1 MVPGP
6 DFDQECLEVTICS
19 IRGSLSRASIMEIGV
34 IVFWMVWLAIG
45 LYFLFFITAYAISEI
60 ISEII
65 EIITQKE
72 WKIEEE
78 SFDSDSEVST
88 VEPSKESHMQ

>member
-1 MVPGP
+1 
-6 DFDQECLEVTICS
+6 
-19 IRGSLSRASIMEIGV
+19 MEIGV

>member
-1 MVPGP
+1 
-6 DFDQECLEVTICS
+6 
-19 IRGSLSRASIMEIGV
+19 MEIGV

-45 LYFLFFITAYAISEI
+45 LFFLFFITAYAISEI